1 MELIP
6 TLMESSNK
14 AGHTPTA
21 INIEAKATETIFSY
35 LLASGRFSNFGSTG
49 PTIVLAI
56 NLKIYTAVSQ
66 HLKRLMPLSI
76 MKS

>member
-56 NLKIYTAVSQ
+56 NPTFKLGSKADAGRYI
-66 HLKRLMPLSI
+66 K
-76 MKS
+76 